1 MKKILII
8 ADSLFSK
15 RLIERVIDS
24 NTDKNFYDVVYN
36 DDAVLPQNIPSNF
49 VFHKFDPTSTMKLDK
64 LLRSSDHFEAL
75 ITARTKEETIDV
87 IKTIRFTKKNFEIT
101 ILDEWGIDSSSDPY
115 LQKISSQDLISG
127 RMLQK
132 LPNIPVIASNIGLG
146 QGEIME
152 IRIPFGSSYAHRYL
166 SSIEQNE
173 WQIVALYRHQ
183 NLVKLSPLLLLKPN
197 DIIITI
203 GKPNILMQ
211 IYKAINLTSGQFPM
225 PFGRN
230 LYLYL
235 NLQLLTTKEAT
246 KNVHDAI
253 ELHKRLKDRNL
264 IIKITKPSDAF
275 LVNKIKEITKNND
288 TIEVQ
293 IDYQDNSFKNLLA
306 EDLPKNDI
314 GLIIVSHKIFEYKE
328 AIQNILQIKIPIFK
342 LGKENVKD
350 IRQTVLLLNEEKDY
364 EQLSPV
370 AFDISSQMKNSIK
383 LLNMTPNNEDRRNL
397 LEHFENL
404 SKIFSQNIEII
415 QKQRNP
421 VKEIKKENHLL
432 QILPF
437 KAKML
442 EHRFLSFFHANS
454 DVLSFDLNDFSQL
467 IIPVIEEE

>member
-1 MKKILII
+1 MKKILVI
-8 ADSLFSK
+8 ADSLFGK
-15 RLIERVIDS
+15 RLIKRMIES
-24 NTDKNFYDVVYN
+24 NTDKNYYDVVYN
-36 DDAVLPQNIPSNF
+36 QDSVLPQSIPSNF
-49 VFHKFDPTSTMKLDK
+49 AFHKFDPTSVMKLDK

-75 ITARTKEETIDV
+75 ITAQTKEETIDI

-101 ILDEWGIDSSSDPY
+101 VLDEWGINNSHDPY
-115 LQKISSQDLISG
+115 LQKISSLDLISG
-127 RMLQK
+127 RLLQK
-132 LPNIPVIASNIGLG
+132 LPNIPVIATNIGLG

-152 IRIPFGSSYAHRYL
+152 IRIPFGSSFAHRYL
-166 SSIEQNE
+166 GSIEQNE

-183 NLVKLSPLLLLKPN
+183 NLVKLSPSIVLKPN

-235 NLQLLTTKEAT
+235 NLQLLKNEEAI
-246 KNVHDAI
+246 KNVLDAI
-253 ELHKRLKDRNL
+253 VIHKMLKDRTL
-264 IIKITKPSDAF
+264 FIKVTKPSDAF
-275 LVNKIKEITKNND
+275 LVNKIKEI
-288 TIEVQ
+288 IEEYNKVDLQ
-293 IDYQDNSFKNLLA
+293 IDYNESSFKSLLA

-314 GLIIVSHKIFEYKE
+314 GMMIISHQIFRYKE

-350 IRQTVLLLNEEKDY
+350 IKQTVLLLNEQKDY

-370 AFDISSQMKNSIK
+370 AFDISSQMGNKIK
-383 LLNMTPNNEDRRNL
+383 LLNMTPNNENRTHL
-397 LEHFENL
+397 IEHFENL
-404 SKIFSQNIEII
+404 SKIFSQNIEISSG
-415 QKQRNP
+415 QKNP
-421 VKEIKKENHLL
+421 IKEIKKEKNLL

-437 KAKML
+437 KSKML

-454 DVLSFDLNDFSQL
+454 DVLSFDINDFNQL
-467 IIPVIEEE
+467 VIPVIEE